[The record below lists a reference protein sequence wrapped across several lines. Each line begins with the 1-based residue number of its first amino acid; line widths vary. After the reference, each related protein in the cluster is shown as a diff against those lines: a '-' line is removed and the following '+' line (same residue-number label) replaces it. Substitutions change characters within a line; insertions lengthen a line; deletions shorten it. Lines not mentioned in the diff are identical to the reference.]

1 MATIM
6 PRIHVDIELASG
18 SECVLPTA
26 AAHHVRDVLRL
37 ERDAELVLFNGRG
50 GEFEAQLLAVSRGEV
65 RAVVGAWRAG
75 IAESPLAVTLVQSI
89 SRGERMDY
97 TIQKA
102 VELGVRHIVPVTSSR
117 TVVRLDH
124 AREEKR
130 LEHWRGIVRHAAEQS
145 GRTVMPEVGAVRG
158 LGAWLTQ
165 ATALRAY
172 MLDPFATGSL
182 AMQDAPVGEVAI
194 VAGPEGGFSGD
205 ERDQMARAGVIPVR
219 LGPRILR
226 TETAALCALTILQ
239 TRWGDLQ

>member
-1 MATIM
+1 MTVM
-6 PRIHVDIELASG
+6 PRIHVDIELSAG
-18 SECVLPTA
+18 GECVLPST

-50 GEFEAQLLAVSRGEV
+50 GEFEAQLTAVSRGEV
-65 RAVVGAWRAG
+65 RAMLGAWRTG
-75 IAESPLAVTLVQSI
+75 IEESPLVVTLVQSI

-102 VELGVRHIVPVTSSR
+102 VELGVHHIVPITSSR
-117 TVVRLDH
+117 TVVRLDN

-145 GRTVMPEVGAVRG
+145 GRTVLPSVATVLS
-158 LGAWLTQ
+158 LGAWLAQ
-165 ATALRAY
+165 AAALRSY
-172 MLDPFATGSL
+172 MLDPFATASL
-182 AMQDAPVGEVAI
+182 AAQPMPASEVAI

-205 ERDQMARAGVIPVR
+205 ERAQMARAGVVPVR

-226 TETAALCALTILQ
+226 TETAALCALTIMQ
-239 TRWGDLQ
+239 TRWGDLS

>member
-1 MATIM
+1 M
-6 PRIHVDIELASG
+6 PRIHVDIELTSG
-18 SECVLPTA
+18 AECVLPTT

-37 ERDAELVLFNGRG
+37 ERGAELVLFNGRG
-50 GEFEAQLLAVSRGEV
+50 GEYEAQLLALARGEV
-65 RAVVGAWRAG
+65 RAVVGAYRDGAV
-75 IAESPLAVTLVQSI
+75 ESPLAVTLVQSI

-102 VELGVRHIVPVTSSR
+102 VELGVRHIVPVTSTR
-117 TVVRLDH
+117 TVVRLDS

-145 GRTVMPEVGAVRG
+145 GRTALPGVATVLS
-158 LGAWLTQ
+158 LGAWL
-165 ATALRAY
+165 ASASAVRAY

-182 AMQDAPVGEVAI
+182 AAQPPPGSEVAI
-194 VAGPEGGFSGD
+194 VAGPEGGFSSD
-205 ERDQMARAGVIPVR
+205 ERAQMARAGVIPVR

-239 TRWGDLQ
+239 TQWGDLG

>member
-1 MATIM
+1 M
-6 PRIHVDIELASG
+6 P
-18 SECVLPTA
+18 TT

-50 GEFEAQLLAVSRGEV
+50 GEFEAQLTAVARGEV
-65 RAVVGAWRAG
+65 RAMLGAWRAG
-75 IAESPLAVTLVQSI
+75 IDESPLTVTLVQSI

-102 VELGVRHIVPVTSSR
+102 VELGVRHIVPITSSR
-117 TVVRLDH
+117 TVVRLDN

-145 GRTVMPEVGAVRG
+145 GRTVLPSVATV
-158 LGAWLTQ
+158 LSLAAWLAQ

-172 MLDPFATGSL
+172 MLDPFASGSL
-182 AMQDAPVGEVAI
+182 AAQPTPAGEVAI

-205 ERDQMARAGVIPVR
+205 EREQMARAGVVPVR

-226 TETAALCALTILQ
+226 TETAALCALTIMQ
-239 TRWGDLQ
+239 ARWGDLG